1 MNENNPVSLCK
12 LLRRCD
18 VAWTNFNFCFLMFSY
33 MSFGKGKF
41 ILISKGNSKEAKCYQ
56 KHCKKCQFHKRNRK
70 F

>member
-33 MSFGKGKF
+33 MSFGRGKF
-41 ILISKGNSKEAKCYQ
+41 KRSQMLPKTLQKMSFSQKE
-56 KHCKKCQFHKRNRK
+56 
-70 F
+70 